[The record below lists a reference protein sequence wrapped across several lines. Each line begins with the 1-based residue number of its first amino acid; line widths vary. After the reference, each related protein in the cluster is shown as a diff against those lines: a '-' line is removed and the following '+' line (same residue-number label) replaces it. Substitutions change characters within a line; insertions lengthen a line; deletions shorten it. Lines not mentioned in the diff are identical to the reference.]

1 MDRVVFAI
9 KFISQHVIN
18 KNGNFVHFVDLI
30 LQFCWCN
37 YAKNIR
43 TIFENYIKKII
54 VEIKQFSANL
64 CGLGI
69 GHEIKSVPLPVEPR
83 KRYVY
88 NVHCPTGPG
97 LDCPLVV
104 DPTGT
109 YFRREGW
116 SGNYLCGRSP
126 SEDEEPDCTNNDV
139 DYDFFDEKV
148 WPVIA
153 NRARCF
159 ESLKVHT

>member
-1 MDRVVFAI
+1 M
-9 KFISQHVIN
+9 
-18 KNGNFVHFVDLI
+18 
-30 LQFCWCN
+30 
-37 YAKNIR
+37 
-43 TIFENYIKKII
+43 
-54 VEIKQFSANL
+54 
-64 CGLGI
+64 GI

-159 ESLKVHT
+159 ESLKVHTRATLDIKNHKPTSTYQKLSTF